1 MWMLGAA
8 ISTAAVAVPATADAS
23 EGYFASPPALGRM
36 QVARAGAGAA
46 LLPDGQVLI
55 VGGDNEESS
64 ALRTAELFDPDNDSF
79 TLLAPYAG
87 PLQARSGPVVATLPD
102 GEVLVAGGERESS
115 FLRSAELFN
124 PATDQFVSLPE
135 VGSSEMQTARSEAAV
150 APLPDGEVLIAGGYA
165 GVRDVL
171 DSAELFDPS
180 NDTFTELP
188 DTGDH
193 GMIEGRYGA
202 VAAPLPDG
210 KVLISGGGTFGSGDP
225 AETDELFNP
234 ARGSFEGLVSPS
246 PVEPQ
251 HPRES
256 AAAASLPG
264 GQILIVG
271 GQGGVFYVARTAELF
286 DPVNP
291 GFSLIGGSQFE
302 AATVVGRLG
311 SFGVLLPN
319 GQVLIGGGYGY
330 TVHEQAT
337 SNGSELFYSAPQAT
351 VTGGSFDDQAVNESS
366 GQSVITLTNI
376 GAQDLEITNASLQG
390 VDPTDFAIVTNACT
404 GRRLAFEQTCQI
416 AAAFTPT
423 TTGARTATIAL
434 TDNEQ
439 TPTEIALTGVGVAA
453 GSIASASGQGTGAT
467 GAGRGTAATVARRST
482 QGTALVVC
490 HVVIT
495 HRLPLQRCTTK
506 HTATPVTG
514 VPTGAVAAVLWRHGR
529 LYASGWVVRPTG
541 EPVLLL
547 TRRRQI
553 GAGAYTLVLIGDGKR
568 VRETVTIN

>member
-1 MWMLGAA
+1 M
-8 ISTAAVAVPATADAS
+8 
-23 EGYFASPPALGRM
+23 
-36 QVARAGAGAA
+36 
-46 LLPDGQVLI
+46 
-55 VGGDNEESS
+55 
-64 ALRTAELFDPDNDSF
+64 
-79 TLLAPYAG
+79 
-87 PLQARSGPVVATLPD
+87 
-102 GEVLVAGGERESS
+102 
-115 FLRSAELFN
+115 
-124 PATDQFVSLPE
+124 
-135 VGSSEMQTARSEAAV
+135 
-150 APLPDGEVLIAGGYA
+150 
-165 GVRDVL
+165 
-171 DSAELFDPS
+171 
-180 NDTFTELP
+180 
-188 DTGDH
+188 
-193 GMIEGRYGA
+193 
-202 VAAPLPDG
+202 
-210 KVLISGGGTFGSGDP
+210 
-225 AETDELFNP
+225 
-234 ARGSFEGLVSPS
+234 
-246 PVEPQ
+246 
-251 HPRES
+251 
-256 AAAASLPG
+256 
-264 GQILIVG
+264 
-271 GQGGVFYVARTAELF
+271 
-286 DPVNP
+286 
-291 GFSLIGGSQFE
+291 
-302 AATVVGRLG
+302 
-311 SFGVLLPN
+311 
-319 GQVLIGGGYGY
+319 
-330 TVHEQAT
+330 
-337 SNGSELFYSAPQAT
+337 
-351 VTGGSFDDQAVNESS
+351 
-366 GQSVITLTNI
+366 ITLTNL
-376 GAQDLEITNASLQG
+376 GAQQLEITNATLQG
-390 VDPTDFAIVTNACT
+390 ADPADFAIVTNACT